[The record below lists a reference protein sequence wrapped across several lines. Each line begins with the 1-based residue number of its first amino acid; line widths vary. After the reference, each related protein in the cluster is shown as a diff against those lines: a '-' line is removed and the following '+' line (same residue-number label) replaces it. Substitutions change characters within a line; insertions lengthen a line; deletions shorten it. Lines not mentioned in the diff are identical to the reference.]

1 MVTILEPR
9 EVISIKPA
17 PVQEPAPLPEPV
29 QERGRRYAWG
39 YSTPCAGV
47 RYYSYLP
54 AGKPRTV
61 PPAPAQM
68 APLPVKLI
76 DERVILL

>member
-9 EVISIKPA
+9 EVVQVEPA
-17 PVQEPAPLPEPV
+17 PVEEPV
-29 QERGRRYAWG
+29 PPRAARQYKWG

-47 RYYSYLP
+47 KYFGFRAEP
-54 AGKPRTV
+54 GT
-61 PPAPAQM
+61 APEPQF
-68 APLPVKLI
+68 LRVKLI